1 MYTDS
6 ADGSCGQNAPALEI
20 TLLADGNCNF
30 LATSGEWYQVTCDGD
45 GALVGKSRCDSD
57 DCSSCILDITEAEAL
72 PTDDSCFTRPYGGD
86 VGSNADIDL
95 QLKGTCAAPI
105 CVEGSP
111 NCFTELVYTDSA
123 DGSCGQNAPAL
134 EITLLADGNCNFLA
148 TSGEWYQ
155 VTCDGDGALVGKS
168 RCDSD
173 DCSSCILDITEA
185 EALPTDD
192 SCFTRPYGGDVGSN
206 ADIDLQL
213 KGTCSSSD
221 GGNGDGSSNGD
232 TGPETIELGDRLF
245 SESCNAKGN
254 QVGCLRVAGCAWTGE
269 QASSGTCHLI
279 DCAAQATCED
289 CAYKG
294 CGWQLGACQGVPGG
308 SKQGADPCPV
318 QDVGCWTVPDQ
329 ATYQP
334 VTGFCEDDAGSSSSR
349 VVVGPAAFVA
359 LIAAAVI
366 F

>member
-1 MYTDS
+1 MFKVLVVTATIVASVRADTCVEGSPNCFTELVYTDS
-6 ADGSCGQNAPALEI
+6 ADGSCGQNAPALEL
-20 TLLADGNCNF
+20 TLLADGNCNY
-30 LATSGEWYQVTCDGD
+30 LNASGEWYQLTCDGD
-45 GALVGKSRCDSD
+45 GALAGESRCDSD
-57 DCSSCILDITEAEAL
+57 DCSSCILDSTEAEAL

-86 VGSNADIDL
+86 GQDIDI

-192 SCFTRPYGGDVGSN
+192 SCFTRP
-206 ADIDLQL
+206 
-213 KGTCSSSD
+213 
-221 GGNGDGSSNGD
+221 
-232 TGPETIELGDRLF
+232 
-245 SESCNAKGN
+245 CNAKGN

-359 LIAAAVI
+359 LVAAAVI